1 MSPLSLNDPDH
12 GMRTAPDTLQ
22 VTLDEDRNRLF
33 VILPFRARLC
43 ELEAAMQAKPRE
55 SADLGWTTDKLL
67 SQPLWREETLTL
79 SPDLHQAIRSV
90 LGHDIGRAHPVFW
103 RMNAPFRDSLNTVG
117 PPRPDAEGKAIWLK
131 MAPGYGLTLEL
142 TKVAQSRLGRT
153 AKDRFVPLR
162 IKDVSFYLSQTR
174 LGQLV
179 IEISVGELAPSAAL
193 LIEVAHALSHGA
205 YGSSASSQ
213 PFLKRPYRA
222 GELPIVDGRAQPSGQ
237 FSLFDLGNRL
247 ICAGASESCMV
258 TTPRAFTFIVAT
270 TSEKLHE
277 SSRKNLA
284 ARLARRLN
292 ADYSSHDGLEGVRF
306 ATPFETVT
314 HACAADG
321 GAILVSS
328 ADGIDFLENYANSVT
343 ESVYLKL
350 ALLAHKEYHDLIF
363 LSQGV
368 STRIEHSDIDQR
380 DELVA
385 KLDQISRVQE
395 RFLNFRLAHRFS
407 VVSFSSNHELVNK
420 AWRDAM
426 NTDRILS
433 DIDADVR
440 DASTFLLTT
449 QSRIDEQRAETA
461 RVVLAKRASW
471 LQATVAFLAVLEGAK
486 ALVELTMQL
495 VGWPSAEAQA
505 ASQLA
510 RAFGL
515 TLPEADALP
524 IQWAMMNAV
533 PILLGAIAGFVT
545 WKFTRRT
552 DTLR

>member
-1 MSPLSLNDPDH
+1 MSLNDPDH
-12 GMRTAPDTLQ
+12 GMRTSPDLLQ
-22 VTLDEDRNRLF
+22 VNLSEDRNRLF

-43 ELEAAMQAKPRE
+43 ELEAAMQAMPRGR
-55 SADLGWTTDKLL
+55 ADLGWTKDKLL
-67 SQPLWREETLTL
+67 SQPLWVEEALTL
-79 SPDLHQAIRSV
+79 SPDLHQAIQPV
-90 LGHDIGRAHPVFW
+90 LGHDIGKADPVFW
-103 RMNAPFRDSLNTVG
+103 RMNAPFRDALNTIG
-117 PPRPDAEGKAIWLK
+117 PQRPDAEGEAISLK
-131 MAPGYGLTLEL
+131 MAPGYGLMLEL
-142 TKVAQSRLGRT
+142 TKVAQARLGRT
-153 AKDRFVPLR
+153 GDERFVPLR

-179 IEISVGELAPSAAL
+179 IELALGESAPSAGL

-205 YGSSASSQ
+205 YGTSASSQ

-222 GELPIVDGRAQPSGQ
+222 GELPIVNGRVQPSGQ

-247 ICAGASESCMV
+247 ICAGASGSCMV
-258 TTPRAFTFIVAT
+258 TTPRAFTFIIAT
-270 TSEKLHE
+270 TAEELPE
-277 SSRKNLA
+277 NSRKNLA

-292 ADYSSHDGLEGVRF
+292 ADYSSHASLEGVRF

-314 HACAADG
+314 HACATDG

-328 ADGIDFLENYANSVT
+328 ADGIDFLENYANSVA

-368 STRIEHSDIDQR
+368 ATKIEHSDIDQR
-380 DELVA
+380 DELAA

-440 DASTFLLTT
+440 DASTFLLTS
-449 QSRIDEQRAETA
+449 QNRIDEERAEAA
-461 RVVLAKRASW
+461 RAVLAKRTSW

-495 VGWPSAEAQA
+495 IGWPSAEAQA

-515 TLPEADALP
+515 TLPQAAAPP
-524 IQWAMMNAV
+524 IEWAMMNAV

-545 WKFTRRT
+545 WKFTRT
-552 DTLR
+552 DETHR